1 MRPESQRLLL
11 VDDEVAIT
19 SMLTTIF
26 ARAGFEVV
34 VAEDGAAGLAAYY
47 ARRPDVVVCDVMMP
61 VMDGR
66 EMVRQLR
73 RAGEWAP
80 VVLLTQH
87 GESADRAVAIDEG
100 ADDYVNKPCDPTELV
115 SRVRAVL
122 RRQMAGGQPL
132 ASAEVLVAG
141 ALRMDRVTRRVT
153 LDGVELVLTPRA
165 AALLDYLMAH
175 PGEVYSRDR
184 LLSALWGYAVPA
196 SNRAVDQRVA
206 ELRRVMGE
214 TAASQY
220 VETVPGV
227 GYRFCASVVPG

>member
-1 MRPESQRLLL
+1 MTESQRLLL

-26 ARAGFEVV
+26 ERAGFDVI
-34 VAEDGAAGLAAYY
+34 VAEDGAAGLAGYY
-47 ARRPDVVVCDVMMP
+47 AHHPDVVVCDVMMP

-66 EMVRQLR
+66 EMVRRLR
-73 RAGEWAP
+73 RAGEWTP

-100 ADDYVNKPCDPTELV
+100 ADDYVNKPCDPQELL

-132 ASAEVLVAG
+132 ATASVLVAG
-141 ALRMDRVTRRVT
+141 GLRMDRVTRQVT

-165 AALLDYLMAH
+165 AMLLDYLMAH

-184 LLSALWGYAVPA
+184 LLSALWGYAVPV
-196 SNRAVDQRVA
+196 SNRAVDQRVS

-214 TAASQY
+214 AAAAQY

-227 GYRFCASVVPG
+227 GYRFCAKVVRG